1 MRTHKVGTITLG
13 LTLVICG
20 IVFLLQM
27 LIPGMTFWLVC
38 RFWPL
43 IFIILGVEIL
53 ISNWRDKEG
62 TFIYDKGSILL
73 TFIVIGFA
81 MILGLISQI
90 VMYAGQ
96 NIQVTF

>member
-13 LTLVICG
+13 MTLIICG

-27 LIPGMTFWLVC
+27 VIPVMTFSMVC

-43 IFIILGVEIL
+43 IFIILGLEIL

-62 TFIYDKGSILL
+62 TFVYDKGSIFL
-73 TFIVIGFA
+73 TFLVTGFA

-90 VMYAGQ
+90 VTYASQ
-96 NIQVTF
+96 SIHVTF